1 MPRLTTTP
9 VRWAVLAAAAL
20 LLAGCAEAQLVAH
33 TAKQVRDAVP
43 KQEPRAPAGR
53 YKVGKPYQVAG
64 VWYYPKADYDYEET
78 GIASWYGPGFHGKRT
93 ANGEIYDQGDL
104 TAAHRTLPMPSLVRV
119 TNLENGRALKVRVND
134 RGPFARGRIIDVS
147 ARAAELLGFKQQG
160 TAKVRVEIVEAASRR
175 LAAGRAPEPGVKAP
189 RGAPVAKV
197 ETASLDP
204 SLDQGAGAADSGRR
218 EAAAAQAEPADDG
231 ADTPARRVADTR
243 AEPDGVVVQGP
254 AENTD
259 IYVQA
264 GAFTRYDNATKL
276 RARLA
281 SLGRVRIDP
290 AMVDARQFFRVRIG
304 PVDGVDAADR
314 LLERLVQNGYT
325 RSRVVVD

>member
-1 MPRLTTTP
+1 MARLTPTP
-9 VRWAVLAAAAL
+9 ARWAVLAAAAL
-20 LLAGCAEAQLVAH
+20 LLGGCAEAQLVAH

-43 KQEPRAPAGR
+43 TSERAVPAGR

-78 GIASWYGPGFHGKRT
+78 GIASWYGPGFHGQRT

-104 TAAHRTLPMPSLVRV
+104 TAAHRTLPMPSMVRV
-119 TNLENGRALKVRVND
+119 TNLENGRALKLRVND

-160 TAKVRVEIVEAASRR
+160 TAKVRVEIVEPESRR
-175 LAAGRAPEPGVKAP
+175 LAAGRAPEPGASAP
-189 RGAPVAKV
+189 RGAPVARV
-197 ETASLDP
+197 ETASLEET
-204 SLDQGAGAADSGRR
+204 AGAPDTGPGAPAGASPEGPDDRADL
-218 EAAAAQAEPADDG
+218 A
-231 ADTPARRVADTR
+231 ARRDTDGPGE
-243 AEPDGVVVQGP
+243 ADGVVVQGP
-254 AENTD
+254 AEETD

-264 GAFTRYDNATKL
+264 GAFTRYDNATRL

-290 AMVDARQFFRVRIG
+290 AMVKDRQFFRVRIG
-304 PVDGVDAADR
+304 PVADVDAADR